1 MALHFIFFRD
11 DLLMSTQKN
20 LSSVRSDRAVPVAGV
35 RSHAVEMRE
44 MKLHM
49 SEVLKSRA
57 QSIAFL
63 KRAGLL
69 TPAGKVKQLVRA

>member
-1 MALHFIFFRD
+1 
-11 DLLMSTQKN
+11 MSTQN
-20 LSSVRSDRAVPVAGV
+20 NPTSVRGASGTPVSGV
-35 RSHAVEMRE
+35 HSHAVEMRV
-44 MKLHM
+44 MKRHM
-49 SEVLKSRA
+49 SEIVKSRE